1 MMDVNKAVNSGIER
15 IINDFQQ
22 HPHYY
27 FTEED
32 VRWRL
37 LREIENTLAIDGSNQ
52 IPFCGGVTS
61 IIHTEYPTPF
71 RCSMRERRFEL
82 LDLADT
88 KGQRGHFDIALL
100 NASSAAHCR
109 FEVVRSQYYQGF
121 LQFLP
126 KLPLPFLDCV
136 IEVKLYRD
144 LAHPNRTE
152 SPKQQAQYAVQAV
165 KKVSAVLDAQ
175 PQYYLRPF
183 AKRGIVFLADNSDL
197 AYSGSVTNSRD
208 YFKQSFE
215 AALDWNSLPDT
226 LSCIWVTPDE
236 KRDYYGLRPPRSL

>member
-1 MMDVNKAVNSGIER
+1 MNNSDVVDRAISEVIK
-15 IINDFQQ
+15 DFEVAPQR
-22 HPHYY
+22 Y

-32 VRWRL
+32 LRWRL
-37 LREIENTLAIDGSNQ
+37 MGQIERFLVEQGNLNVCLEDGATSAI
-52 IPFCGGVTS
+52 
-61 IIHTEYPTPF
+61 HAEYPTPF
-71 RCSMRERRFEL
+71 RCSMANRTFTL
-82 LDLADT
+82 LPPGTRA
-88 KGQRGHFDIALL
+88 QRGHFDIVLL
-100 NASSAAHCR
+100 NASSAAHFR
-109 FEVVRSQYYQGF
+109 LEVVRSQYYQVF
-121 LQFLP
+121 LQFLS

-165 KKVSAVLDAQ
+165 NKVSAVLDAQ

-197 AYSGSVTNSRD
+197 AYSGSVTNSRN

-236 KRDYYGLRPPRSL
+236 KRDYYGLRPPRNL